1 MADDLMVEQYI
12 GVNSITTKDIM
23 VLWKLIHSR
32 QSNEL
37 KYVAKYINI
46 IKTTE

>member
-23 VLWKLIHSR
+23 VLWKLIHNR